1 MCYTGR
7 MVWIILFL
15 PICIWMG
22 IGIISTMNLL
32 SIAGV
37 AITVIVFTFLELKW
51 VSRDKDRSRTP
62 LWIMFMMIGSIV
74 LGLVWK

>member
-1 MCYTGR
+1 MCYKWR

-37 AITVIVFTFLELKW
+37 AITMIVFAILEFRW
-51 VSRDKDRSRTP
+51 VCRDKDRSRTP
-62 LWIMFMMIGSIV
+62 LWIMLMIIGSVI